1 MRESKNYTQCPP
13 VGTTRP
19 KNGLREAEGKITF
32 FSSLSSRYLILFYL
46 CSFST
51 WPSRLPLFSA
61 LCNPVFPRSTELHT
75 AFGCHAALLSRTLR
89 RLLAFLPTSLL
100 PPAKSQ
106 ITHAEDFYSAT
117 AAVIGKWGKNPMVRW
132 NIGEPWRAA
141 VYRVCKKYVYVHDS
155 EKAHFRYTLTS
166 QAPGTSSEKKI
177 ISLVKMDPA
186 RGERLICA
194 TYMYTNAA
202 GTLHYVIFH
211 PKQTW
216 C

>member
-141 VYRVCKKYVYVHDS
+141 VYRVCKKYVYMIPRRRISDIPSLPKRQVPVQKKKS
-155 EKAHFRYTLTS
+155 FL
-166 QAPGTSSEKKI
+166 SS
-177 ISLVKMDPA
+177 
-186 RGERLICA
+186 RW
-194 TYMYTNAA
+194 
-202 GTLHYVIFH
+202 TLHVVSGSFVQHTCILMRQVHYIM
-211 PKQTW
+211 
-216 C
+216 